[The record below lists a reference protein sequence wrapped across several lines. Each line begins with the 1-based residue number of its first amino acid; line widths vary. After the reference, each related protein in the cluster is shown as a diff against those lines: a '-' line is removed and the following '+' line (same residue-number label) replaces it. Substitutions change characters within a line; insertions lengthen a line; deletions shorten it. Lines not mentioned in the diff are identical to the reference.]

1 MNQVYRESNKI
12 KTWKFSSKDEFRYRT
27 VVNRHLLANKSL
39 YQNEEMLARFGFP
52 LTNFTVGEALSQ
64 FVFVT
69 AADRA
74 HFHESMDGIA
84 SIQDLFP
91 NKPIYFYDLTNG
103 FLRSKVHKVNQ
114 TVDIFVYFYC
124 SLCTTWQQKER
135 TFMAHWSTSVPQFQ
149 FKHMCASN
157 VSYPYLRFNAKLNS
171 IPSYPYFMLQLLP
184 KHKHA

>member
-124 SLCTTWQQKER
+124 SLCTT
-135 TFMAHWSTSVPQFQ
+135 
-149 FKHMCASN
+149 
-157 VSYPYLRFNAKLNS
+157 
-171 IPSYPYFMLQLLP
+171 
-184 KHKHA
+184 